1 MNQPSI
7 TQIVDFAVSAIV
19 HAYRKY
25 GYMAAFDFDFTF
37 TQMWDVVTKH
47 TELNKLAVCR
57 EAESRGYLIC
67 VAGKWYLTQKPPPL
81 EEPDPVVAKWMSQ
94 AVRDYV
100 VEMGGVL
107 PPNRLSM
114 EDRMHLF
121 GVAHHKHIEHDNEL
135 ARRIEALSREQ
146 VSRYDGLRHDL
157 DALVNDLHH
166 EGIHTDY
173 VPADYE
179 EVA

>member
-1 MNQPSI
+1 MGSEMCI
-7 TQIVDFAVSAIV
+7 RDRVCLEG
-19 HAYRKY
+19 
-25 GYMAAFDFDFTF
+25 GY
-37 TQMWDVVTKH
+37 
-47 TELNKLAVCR
+47 
-57 EAESRGYLIC
+57 
-67 VAGKWYLTQKPPPL
+67 
-81 EEPDPVVAKWMSQ
+81 
-94 AVRDYV
+94 
-100 VEMGGVL
+100 
-107 PPNRLSM
+107 
-114 EDRMHLF
+114 
-121 GVAHHKHIEHDNEL
+121 HKHIEHDNEL